1 MKPTN
6 RRLIPFVILLIF
18 ALLACGPGNLPSLAT
33 PDLLALQTYAAQTIA
48 AIQAGLGSATTTPA
62 PVVQPSDTPAGAT
75 QAPSLAPSNTATTG
89 VVIPCDSAAFV
100 SETIPDGTNFTPTAA
115 FIKTWTVRNVGTC
128 TWNTSYAIVFD
139 HGVKLGA
146 ADAVPFPGV
155 VAPGQ
160 EVDLSLSM
168 AAPAAEGTYESY
180 WKFRNSSGIIFVNNP
195 FSAKI
200 NVIIPSPTKTA
211 TLPPP
216 AILPYSQ
223 SVYNQVSIS
232 AGTTGSSTIACPSG
246 SKVTGGG
253 FALNNN
259 MIAYTHSQDGNSWT
273 AYAKNNG
280 GTSGLLNS
288 YAVCLFNTSG
298 TTSMV
303 FSQVTVPAGGNGNA
317 AVACP
322 AGSVVTGGGYA
333 SNTNLFVYNNMMSG
347 NGWQVYANNASGSGQ
362 LLNSYAT
369 CLSGT
374 SGTTSQ
380 VLAQKS
386 IAAGASDVAEASC
399 PAGTIL
405 TGGGFA
411 GSTSVWVYNTS
422 MKTLDSE
429 IWNVFGKNLTGSSQL
444 LNSYAI
450 CLAP

>member
-1 MKPTN
+1 MNPTN
-6 RRLIPFVILLIF
+6 RRLIPFSIVLIIG
-18 ALLACGPGNLPSLAT
+18 LLACGPFGTVPLAT
-33 PDLLALQTYAAQTIA
+33 PDLQSLQTYAAQTIA
-48 AIQAGLGSATTTPA
+48 AIQAGLGSATTPA
-62 PVVQPSDTPAGAT
+62 PVGQPSDTPSGAT
-75 QAPSLAPSNTATTG
+75 LAPSLIPSTTATTG
-89 VVIPCDSAAFV
+89 SVIPCDSAAFV
-100 SETIPDGTNFTPTAA
+100 SETIPDGINFTPTAA
-115 FIKTWTVRNVGTC
+115 FIKTWRVRNVGTC
-128 TWNTSYAIVFD
+128 TWNGSYAIVFD

-146 ADAVPFPGV
+146 PDAVPFPGT

-180 WKFRNSSGIIFVNNP
+180 WKFRNSSGIIFVTNP
-195 FSAKI
+195 FSVKI
-200 NVIIPSPTKTA
+200 NVIIPTHTKTA

-216 AILPYSQ
+216 MIMPYTQ
-223 SVYNQVSIS
+223 SFVKQVTINSG
-232 AGTTGSSTIACPSG
+232 ATGGSTMACPAG
-246 SKVTGGG
+246 SVVTGGG

-259 MIAYTHSQDGNSWT
+259 MVAYTHSQDGNSWT

-288 YAVCLFNTSG
+288 YAVCLYASMG

-303 FSQVTVPAGGNGNA
+303 WSQVTVTAGNNGNA
-317 AVACP
+317 VVACP

-333 SNTNLFVYNNMMSG
+333 SNSNLLVYNSSLSG
-347 NGWQVYANNASGSGQ
+347 NGWQVYANNPTGASI

-374 SGTTSQ
+374 SGSTSQ
-380 VLAQKS
+380 VFAQKS
-386 IAAGASDVAEASC
+386 IAAGASDGAEASC

-411 GSTSVWVYNTS
+411 GSKNIWVFNTS
-422 MKTLDSE
+422 MKTMDSE
-429 IWNVFGKNLTGSSQL
+429 TWNVFGKNLTGTSQL

-450 CLAP
+450 CLHP